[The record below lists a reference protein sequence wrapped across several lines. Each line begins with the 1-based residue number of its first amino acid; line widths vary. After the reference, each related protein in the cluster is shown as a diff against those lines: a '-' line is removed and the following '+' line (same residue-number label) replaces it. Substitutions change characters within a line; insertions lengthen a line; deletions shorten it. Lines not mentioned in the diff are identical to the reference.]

1 MYMNIGSLSVWACGA
16 ADGTEGLAFVR
27 SISLTAIDS
36 LRFVIYI
43 HIYRYRYTY
52 VCNINSRL
60 LLYSDIAFMHDK

>member
-1 MYMNIGSLSVWACGA
+1 MNIGSLSVWACGA

-52 VCNINSRL
+52 TYVCNITSRL
-60 LLYSDIAFMHDK
+60 LLYSDITFIHDK